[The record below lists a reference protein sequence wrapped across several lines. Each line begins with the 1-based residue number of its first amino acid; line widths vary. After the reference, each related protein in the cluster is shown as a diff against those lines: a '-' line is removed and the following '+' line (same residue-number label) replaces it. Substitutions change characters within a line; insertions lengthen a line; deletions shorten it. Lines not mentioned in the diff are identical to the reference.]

1 MPRSNYFKAHTVSK
15 GGVPEEQVCR
25 TCRGSGEDPRIADA
39 DCLAC
44 WGEGTI
50 PVKPGDDSTRSW

>member
-1 MPRSNYFKAHTVSK
+1 MPRSNYFKAHTVLTE
-15 GGVPEEQVCR
+15 GVPQETVCR
-25 TCRGSGEDPRIADA
+25 SCRGSGEDPCTPDA

-50 PVKPGDDSTRSW
+50 PLQVGAETT